1 MCSFAYAFF
10 LLLQDSPLGY
20 PTTSNSTVAQV
31 HETEPL
37 RYASIDAVHV
47 FARSEQMRCAAQ
59 TTMSFVNVFDMVLGA
74 FDIETFRTAPYW
86 MLSVSFFMLFMVF
99 VNIVMLNAL
108 IAIMVRAS
116 LRHLKA
122 STTVLWLL

>member
-1 MCSFAYAFF
+1 
-10 LLLQDSPLGY
+10 
-20 PTTSNSTVAQV
+20 
-31 HETEPL
+31 
-37 RYASIDAVHV
+37 
-47 FARSEQMRCAAQ
+47 
-59 TTMSFVNVFDMVLGA
+59 MSFVNVFDMMLGA

-116 LRHLKA
+116 LRHLLA
-122 STTVLWLL
+122 STAVRWLL

>member
-1 MCSFAYAFF
+1 MLC
-10 LLLQDSPLGY
+10 
-20 PTTSNSTVAQV
+20 V
-31 HETEPL
+31 
-37 RYASIDAVHV
+37 
-47 FARSEQMRCAAQ
+47 Q
-59 TTMSFVNVFDMVLGA
+59 TTMSFVNVFDMTLGA

>member
-1 MCSFAYAFF
+1 MAC
-10 LLLQDSPLGY
+10 
-20 PTTSNSTVAQV
+20 
-31 HETEPL
+31 
-37 RYASIDAVHV
+37 
-47 FARSEQMRCAAQ
+47 AQ
-59 TTMSFVNVFDMVLGA
+59 TTMSFVNVFDMMLGA

-116 LRHLKA
+116 LRHLLA
-122 STTVLWLL
+122 STAVRWLL

>member
-1 MCSFAYAFF
+1 MSYH
-10 LLLQDSPLGY
+10 LGS
-20 PTTSNSTVAQV
+20 SNVW
-31 HETEPL
+31 
-37 RYASIDAVHV
+37 AS
-47 FARSEQMRCAAQ
+47 SEQMRCAMQ

-86 MLSVSFFMLFMVF
+86 MLSISFFISFMVF

-116 LRHLKA
+116 RLH
-122 STTVLWLL
+122 V

>member
-1 MCSFAYAFF
+1 MAC
-10 LLLQDSPLGY
+10 
-20 PTTSNSTVAQV
+20 
-31 HETEPL
+31 
-37 RYASIDAVHV
+37 
-47 FARSEQMRCAAQ
+47 AQ
-59 TTMSFVNVFDMVLGA
+59 TTMSFVNVFDMTLGA

-116 LRHLKA
+116 RLCN
-122 STTVLWLL
+122 STAARWLH

>member
-1 MCSFAYAFF
+1 MSVCILCRFAYAFF

-31 HETEPL
+31 REPL
-37 RYASIDAVHV
+37 CTLLFGLSVLSQRLPCV
-47 FARSEQMRCAAQ
+47 Q
-59 TTMSFVNVFDMVLGA
+59 TTMSFVNVFDMTLGA

>member
-1 MCSFAYAFF
+1 MYGHV
-10 LLLQDSPLGY
+10 L
-20 PTTSNSTVAQV
+20 SN
-31 HETEPL
+31 
-37 RYASIDAVHV
+37 IC
-47 FARSEQMRCAAQ
+47 CAAQ

-108 IAIMVRAS
+108 IAIMVRATHTLS
-116 LRHLKA
+116 HA
-122 STTVLWLL
+122 